1 MKRKKLAIWQ
11 IALLSLAIL
20 LIMGAIVGKADRD
33 SRQAILDEQVNIRD
47 SLVRSQDEYIMNM
60 ILQSGTCRECHK

>member
-1 MKRKKLAIWQ
+1 
-11 IALLSLAIL
+11 
-20 LIMGAIVGKADRD
+20 MGAIVGKADRD